1 MGGMV
6 ISIEFIPIYV
16 AKGSVKIK
24 VIIFFYAVGRGVDSV
39 KANFCHKS
47 ITLPGE

>member
-1 MGGMV
+1 MGQCMGGMV

-24 VIIFFYAVGRGVDSV
+24 VIIFFMQLGEVL
-39 KANFCHKS
+39 
-47 ITLPGE
+47 TL

>member
-24 VIIFFYAVGRGVDSV
+24 VIIFYAVGRGVDSV